1 MNKEKHLR
9 AIGSKYSQ
17 ALQASIKLCDIIS
30 EKYLADILPETKQI
44 SMEELNQITIYNY
57 ISLRKYLGN
66 NYYRVAGKN
75 IDVIADNQFLSE
87 QAKNLCKRLILKLVT
102 PSQFDKD
109 SFENRVQKYIMD
121 IDFTADEREFIDL
134 MLNELLSIANIKEC
148 SSKIS
153 TNDLLNFNLL
163 NHNSFYYNAR
173 KVYNDI
179 LQKKL
184 HAGDNIILY
193 FADNLTASEI
203 AYRLQKA
210 EKFDYFFNKHGI
222 LKCDLQTNR
231 NILIKNFLNSVIY
244 SFNDPYSRATLLLKL
259 NEKYPILIK

>member
-9 AIGSKYSQ
+9 AISSKCSQ
-17 ALQASIKLCDIIS
+17 ALQASTKLCDIIL
-30 EKYLADILPETKQI
+30 EKYLADILPETRQF
-44 SMEELNQITIYNY
+44 SMKELNQITIYNY

-66 NYYRVAGKN
+66 NYYRVIGKN

-87 QAKNLCKRLILKLVT
+87 HAKNLCKRLILKLVI
-102 PSQFDKD
+102 PSQLDKD
-109 SFENRVQKYIMD
+109 SFENRVQKFIMD
-121 IDFTADEREFIDL
+121 IDFSADEREFIDL
-134 MLNELLSIANIKEC
+134 MLNELLSIARIKEC
-148 SSKIS
+148 SRQIS
-153 TNDLLNFNLL
+153 TNDLLHFNLL
-163 NHNSFYYNAR
+163 NHNSFYHNA
-173 KVYNDI
+173 KSIYNDI

-193 FADNLTASEI
+193 FENNLTASEI

-244 SFNDPYSRATLLLKL
+244 SFNDPISRAALLLKL
-259 NEKYPILIK
+259 NTKYPILIK